1 MNAWRLAIWMGWRDA
16 RAGALWVLMLAVTL
30 AVAAQSSV
38 GLFASRIDAG
48 FTRDARAMLGGD
60 VVLRSS
66 MPLDASTLQQAR
78 AQGLTAASQA
88 VFPTMARASDAQG
101 GQMRLVA
108 LKAVQDTYPLFGSL
122 TIAKQ
127 RNGQRMDVT
136 SGPPAG
142 QAWAEAGVFDALA
155 LNVGDRV
162 WVGEKELVL
171 SAVLLREPDKGNN
184 FVNFSPRLLMAQADL
199 SATGLVQAAS
209 RVQWRTALTG
219 NAAQVKALT
228 AQWQQRAKAE
238 PELGWRIESLND
250 DQPAAN
256 QTLGR
261 AQSFLGLVA
270 MLTVILSA
278 VALAVAART
287 FAQHRVDAC
296 AMLRVLGVRQRT
308 MAWAFAF
315 EFAVAGVLASAL
327 GLLVGAGVQ
336 ALFAHLLSGLL
347 DVQLPAPGLKPL
359 WQGMALGTVLVLC
372 FGLPSVLQLAQVP
385 ALRVIRRDVGPVRW
399 SALGVWVMGGVALS
413 VLLLLTA
420 GNLTLGLTVLVALA
434 VALVVF
440 AATATL
446 LVRGLS
452 RWSRRPGSA
461 VATRLAVRQWV
472 ARSGLTVAQV
482 VSLALGL
489 FTLALLTLIRSDL
502 VDSWRAA
509 TPVQAANRFVINLQ
523 PEQMT
528 AFKARLQSVG
538 ITDVDAVPMYRGRW
552 TELNGQVVDP
562 QSFDSERAQ
571 RLADRDFNLSFS
583 AELPAR
589 NTLVEGA
596 WQPQQAGMGV
606 SVEEGFAQTMGLR
619 MGDRMRFDLAGL
631 PLEAT
636 VTSLR
641 KVDWASLRV
650 NFFAIVT
657 QAPDAELPH
666 TYIAS
671 YRVPDAL
678 LSTLDREL
686 VQAFPN
692 LTVIDTVQTLIEVE
706 RILDQVIAAVEILFV
721 FALVAG
727 LAVLLATLYATLG
740 QREHEM
746 SIYRALG
753 AQRALLMR
761 MQSVEL
767 VGLGALAG
775 LLGGVAAMLTAS
787 VLAASVF
794 DFVWMPNV
802 WLLPTFVGLGAGLSW
817 ATGAWMLRRVVQTPA
832 WVKLRQLDL

>member
-16 RAGALWVLMLAVTL
+16 RAGALWVLMLAVML

-66 MPLDASTLQQAR
+66 MPLDENTLQQAR
-78 AQGLTAASQA
+78 AQGLTAATQA

-108 LKAVQDTYPLFGSL
+108 LKAVQDTYPLVGGL
-122 TIAKQ
+122 AIAKQ
-127 RNGQRMDVT
+127 RDGQRIDVT

-184 FVNFSPRLLMAQADL
+184 FVNFSPRLMMAQADL

-209 RVQWRTALTG
+209 RVQWRTAFTG

-336 ALFAHLLSGLL
+336 ALFAYLLSGLL

-399 SALGVWVMGGVALS
+399 SALGVWVLGGVALS

-420 GNLTLGLTVLVALA
+420 GKLTLGLTVLVALA
-434 VALVVF
+434 VALAVF

-446 LVRGLS
+446 LVRSLS
-452 RWSRRPGSA
+452 RLSRRPGSA

-523 PEQMT
+523 PEQMS
-528 AFKARLQSVG
+528 AFKARLQAAG
-538 ITDVDAVPMYRGRW
+538 IADVDAVPMYRGRW
-552 TELNGQVVDP
+552 TELNGQIVDP
-562 QSFDSERAQ
+562 QNFESERAQ

-596 WQPQQAGMGV
+596 WQPPPQGMGV

-636 VTSLR
+636 ITSLR

-666 TYIAS
+666 TFIAS

-678 LSTLDREL
+678 LSSLDREL

-692 LTVIDTVQTLIEVE
+692 LTVIDTAQTLIEVE

-727 LAVLLATLYATLG
+727 LAVLLATLHATLG

-775 LLGGVAAMLTAS
+775 LLGGVAAMITAS

-794 DFVWMPNV
+794 DFAWIPNV
-802 WLLPTFVGLGAGLSW
+802 WLLPTFVGLGAFLSW
-817 ATGAWMLRRVVQTPA
+817 ATGAWMLRRVVRTPA

>member
-1 MNAWRLAIWMGWRDA
+1 LVGRLSIALQRD
-16 RAGALWVLMLAVTL
+16 GPHQD
-30 AVAAQSSV
+30 VA
-38 GLFASRIDAG
+38 
-48 FTRDARAMLGGD
+48 
-60 VVLRSS
+60 
-66 MPLDASTLQQAR
+66 
-78 AQGLTAASQA
+78 
-88 VFPTMARASDAQG
+88 
-101 GQMRLVA
+101 
-108 LKAVQDTYPLFGSL
+108 
-122 TIAKQ
+122 
-127 RNGQRMDVT
+127 
-136 SGPPAG
+136 SGPPPG
-142 QAWAEAGVFDALA
+142 QAWAEVGVFDALRV
-155 LNVGDRV
+155 NVGDRV
-162 WVGEKELVL
+162 WIGEKSLVL

-184 FVNFSPRLLMAQADL
+184 FVNFSPRVMMSEADL
-199 SATGLVQAAS
+199 AATGLVQEAS
-209 RVQWRTALTG
+209 RVQWRTAFVGSPQAVQAFSNRL
-219 NAAQVKALT
+219 
-228 AQWQQRAKAE
+228 QQRAKAE

-287 FAQHRVDAC
+287 FAQQRVDAC

-315 EFAVAGVLASAL
+315 EFALAGVAASLL
-327 GLLVGAGVQ
+327 GLLGGWGVQ
-336 ALFAHLLSGLL
+336 GVFANLLSGLL
-347 DVQLPAPGLKPL
+347 EVQLPAPGWQPV
-359 WQGMALGTVLVLC
+359 WQGLALGTLLVLC

-385 ALRVIRRDVGPVRW
+385 ALRVIRRDVGPLQW
-399 SALGVWVMGGVALS
+399 SALGAWVLGGLAVS

-420 GNLTLGLTVLVALA
+420 GKLTLGLTVLAALVVALA
-434 VALVVF
+434 VF
-440 AATATL
+440 AGTAWL

-452 RWSRRPGSA
+452 HWSRRMGGSA
-461 VATRLAVRQWV
+461 VASRLAVRQWV
-472 ARSGLTVAQV
+472 ARSGLTVAQA

-523 PEQMT
+523 PDQMT
-528 AFKARLQSVG
+528 AFAAQLKRAG
-538 ITDVDAVPMYRGRW
+538 IADVDAVPMYRGRW
-552 TELNGQVVDP
+552 TQVNGQVVDP
-562 QSFDSERAQ
+562 KKFENERAQ

-583 AELPAR
+583 TELPSR
-589 NTLVEGA
+589 NRLVQGS
-596 WQPQQAGMGV
+596 WQAPAQGLGI
-606 SVEEGFAQTMGLR
+606 SIEEGFAQTMGLH
-619 MGDRMRFDLAGL
+619 MGDRLVFDLAGL

-636 VTSLR
+636 ITSVR

-657 QAPDAELPH
+657 QAPDPELPH

-671 YRVPDAL
+671 YRVPDPL
-678 LSTLDREL
+678 LATLDREL

-692 LTVIDTVQTLIEVE
+692 ITVIDTAQTLAEVE

-727 LAVLLATLYATLG
+727 LAVLLATLHATLG
-740 QREHEM
+740 QREREM

-753 AQRALLMR
+753 AQKRLLMR

-767 VGLGALAG
+767 LGLGALAG
-775 LLGGVAAMLTAS
+775 LLGSVAAMITAS
-787 VLAASVF
+787 VLATSVF
-794 DFVWMPNV
+794 DFAWVPSW
-802 WLLPTFVGLGAGLSW
+802 WLLPTFMLLGALLSW

-832 WVKLRQLDL
+832 WVKLRQLEA